1 MMFDNPVYIKSNY
14 NGWGCITSWSGRLS
28 EGTRLP
34 LGGVT
39 AVPDWGRGNVG
50 GRGGGK
56 NFFIVY
62 ILFSCHLDPLCF
74 LKR

>member
-50 GRGGGK
+50 GGGEGRIFSLYI
-56 NFFIVY
+56 FFFPV
-62 ILFSCHLDPLCF
+62 ILIHCVF
-74 LKR
+74 

>member
-14 NGWGCITSWSGRLS
+14 DGWGCITLWSGRLS

-39 AVPDWGRGNVG
+39 AVPDWEGRIFSLYI
-50 GRGGGK
+50 
-56 NFFIVY
+56 FFFPV
-62 ILFSCHLDPLCF
+62 ILIHCVF
-74 LKR
+74 

>member
-1 MMFDNPVYIKSNY
+1 MFDNPVYIRSNY

-39 AVPDWGRGNVG
+39 AVPDWG
-50 GRGGGK
+50 GREE
-56 NFFIVY
+56 FFHCIY
-62 ILFSCHLDPLCF
+62 SFF
-74 LKR
+74 LSS